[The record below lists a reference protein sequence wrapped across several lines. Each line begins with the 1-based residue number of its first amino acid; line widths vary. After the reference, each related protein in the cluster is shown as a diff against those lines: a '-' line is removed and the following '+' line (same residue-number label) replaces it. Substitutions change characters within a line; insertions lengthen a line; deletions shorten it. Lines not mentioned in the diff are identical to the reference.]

1 MRTERSRSTAEA
13 RRAVVVARAV
23 EVFARTGYHATPVTD
38 VAAAAG
44 ISQAYVLRLF
54 DGKLGLFV
62 AALDHCYE
70 QIRQT
75 LHRSAEKLPAASATQ
90 ILDQMGDD
98 YAELIADRS
107 LIKLQIHAQSASDV
121 PEIREATRRGI
132 ASVVTLAREL
142 SGGTQAQVQQFIALG
157 QLCHLIVAAD
167 LDEVDEPW
175 ARTLTR
181 GMRHVPASRPD
192 GALTTA
198 ERA

>member
-1 MRTERSRSTAEA
+1 ME
-13 RRAVVVARAV
+13 
-23 EVFARTGYHATPVTD
+23 
-38 VAAAAG
+38 
-44 ISQAYVLRLF
+44 RLF

-70 QIRQT
+70 QIRRT
-75 LHRSAEKLPAASATQ
+75 LRASAEKMPAASPAE

-98 YAELIADRS
+98 YADLIADRD
-107 LIKLQIHAQSASDV
+107 LITLQIHAQSASDV
-121 PEIREATRRGI
+121 PEIRDANRRGI
-132 ASVVTLAREL
+132 ASIVTLAREL

-181 GMRHVPASRPD
+181 GMRHVPRPPHT
-192 GALTTA
+192 GPAG
-198 ERA
+198 